1 MFKTQNNQP
10 TLANQQALDEIE
22 LMSGQEM
29 VELDSQELM
38 NVVGGE
44 NSKSTEQPTF
54 NMKVGEGRE
63 VTVDNVPTPSVV
75 IDFTSEN
82 PLKIIPDTT
91 DN

>member
-63 VTVDNVPTPSVV
+63 VTVDNVPTPSVG
-75 IDFTSEN
+75 INLTSKE
-82 PLKIIPDTT
+82 LVTVIPDTT
-91 DN
+91 NN

>member
-44 NSKSTEQPTF
+44 NSKSTEQSQLLV
-54 NMKVGEGRE
+54 VGKDGEALFYLPQPQPGTL
-63 VTVDNVPTPSVV
+63 VVGPSKNPPAMATPA
-75 IDFTSEN
+75 T
-82 PLKIIPDTT
+82 
-91 DN
+91 